1 MSHRMELAHPRTQE
15 HKVMVRR
22 SNNSTCGVSFLVGRD
37 YSWGGTLEKMRLS
50 VQPLCWRSVQTGRS
64 FKGQLKSPPI
74 IMGPV
79 HDWAAVKLGLK
90 FISSLLVEYAT
101 CTLKG
106 GRIGVHRNTKD
117 FQGLSLNSTHGESS
131 FVSVNAI
138 FLSNIIG
145 PQGKTRNNC
154 GTSRSR

>member
-1 MSHRMELAHPRTQE
+1 MM
-15 HKVMVRR
+15 RR
-22 SNNSTCGVSFLVGRD
+22 SNNSTCRVSFLVGRG
-37 YSWGGTLEKMRLS
+37 YSWGGTLEKIRLS
-50 VQPLCWRSVQTGRS
+50 VHPLCWRIVQTGRS

-101 CTLKG
+101 FKLKG
-106 GRIGVHRNTKD
+106 SRIAVHRNTKN
-117 FQGLSLNSTHGESS
+117 FQGLSLDSTHRESG

-138 FLSNIIG
+138 LLSNIIG
-145 PQGKTRNNC
+145 PQGKTRDNC
-154 GTSRSR
+154 GTSRGG

>member
-1 MSHRMELAHPRTQE
+1 MELAHPRTQE

-50 VQPLCWRSVQTGRS
+50 VQPLCWRIVQTGRS

-90 FISSLLVEYAT
+90 FISSLLVEYAP
-101 CTLKG
+101 CILVG
-106 GRIGVHRNTKD
+106 GRITVNRNTKD
-117 FQGLSLNSTHGESS
+117 FQGLSLNSTHGESG
-131 FVSVNAI
+131 FVTVNTI
-138 FLSNIIG
+138 FLSDIIRSH
-145 PQGKTRNNC
+145 GKTGNNC
-154 GTSRSR
+154 GTSRGG

>member
-1 MSHRMELAHPRTQE
+1 MKLAHPRTQE

-37 YSWGGTLEKMRLS
+37 YSCGGTLEKMRLS
-50 VQPLCWRSVQTGRS
+50 VQPLCWRIVKTGRS

-101 CTLKG
+101 CTLE
-106 GRIGVHRNTKD
+106 GRRIAVH
-117 FQGLSLNSTHGESS
+117 
-131 FVSVNAI
+131 
-138 FLSNIIG
+138 
-145 PQGKTRNNC
+145 
-154 GTSRSR
+154 